1 MLNDVLSLLTCPH
14 CGRGLDRWD
23 TTLRCPEN
31 HSFDIA
37 RHGYVSLLA
46 GGGAAASGDS
56 AEMVAAR
63 SRFLDAG
70 HYNPVRQAVAQRVN
84 LQGARRVLD
93 VGAGTG
99 HYLAAALEHS
109 PQAVG
114 LAVDASKAAA
124 RRAAHAHPRAGS
136 VVANTWQQLPV
147 HSGCIDVAMT
157 VFAPRRADELRR
169 VLRRD
174 GALFVVTP
182 TIRHLRELVGPL
194 QLLHVD
200 EHKPERLEQA
210 LGGRFTRVHT
220 AELEFPLAL
229 GTDDLIALVGM
240 GPSAWHASAEL
251 RADRIASL
259 PVPMTVTAS
268 VLLSEYRARQ

>member
-1 MLNDVLSLLTCPH
+1 MLDDVLSLLACPH
-14 CGRGLDRWD
+14 CGQGLDRRD

-46 GGGAAASGDS
+46 GGGATASGDS

-70 HYNPVRQAVAQRVN
+70 HYNPLRQAVAQRVN
-84 LQGARRVLD
+84 LRGAGRVLD
-93 VGAGTG
+93 VGAGPG
-99 HYLAAALEHS
+99 HYLSTVLEQS
-109 PQAVG
+109 PHAVG
-114 LAVDASKAAA
+114 LAVDASRAAA

-157 VFAPRRADELRR
+157 VFAPRQADELRR

-174 GALFVVTP
+174 GSLFVLTP
-182 TIRHLRELVGPL
+182 TVRHLRELIGPL

-200 EHKPERLEQA
+200 ERKPGRLEEA
-210 LGGRFTRVHT
+210 MGGHFTRIHT
-220 AELEFPLAL
+220 DELEFPLTL
-229 GTDDLIALVGM
+229 GTDDLVALVGM

-251 RADRIASL
+251 RAERIAAL
-259 PVPMTVTAS
+259 PVPMMVTAS
-268 VLLSEYRARQ
+268 VLMSEYRVKP